1 MSPAVAGFQPPI
13 TSHQEKHS
21 TQPPPSQNPNPNPG
35 SQNLSSSSLHLEI
48 ASDGGFNCSNF
59 AGRSRPRLMKMRKKS
74 GSPRGRPASRR
85 VGLNPFRSVSE
96 ISIGGVEYA
105 ATSNCKKTG
114 ISIVEEGFVFG
125 ASNLTSEQIG
135 FSGKVGNNVG
145 FVFGGNNFNIR
156 QKAFFGSVENL
167 GCGESAKVGNV
178 GFVSPANESDLVSSL
193 EKIENVGFVFGV
205 DKNKLDLAANIIFGN
220 KESGDVAQRDSLSK
234 SHLGEDGSSCN
245 VGAAVPDVRGNL
257 KVDAVGDSGKLSD
270 ASFVFSTGW
279 SDSRSSSNQE
289 AGRSVWSEYGNSGSM
304 EQRAKFDNVG
314 FVFGA
319 NERDTESSVHF
330 KSGEF
335 ERSGGKLD
343 SETRIEEAR
352 ENDVFVFGSAN
363 KGDSVRNGSFQ
374 VSDWMNKLKSENAE
388 NCNGY
393 VKRQNDST
401 DLVDNIKFDSVYRTS
416 SSLCSDDIGASNI
429 LDALESLKIYDSVK
443 VDGVD
448 TIHGSTKTA
457 GLFGGSVGNFSGKRS
472 SSCSTSETYG
482 KENQPI
488 NLTEKNSRL
497 GQFSENRTNN
507 GSEMNKTSFSS
518 QVLSMGIGL
527 QPQGSVFEASHLDEV
542 EKDKPSVTS
551 TPVGSG
557 MPFTGFTA
565 PSLNTPCSFSANFF
579 PGLSKKLEF
588 SAKSKSVGRRKAKKM
603 GGNLRQHTLV
613 QQRANLLSKE
623 GHTDESLGS
632 CSPMDFSPYQEVNCV
647 PRASHSAAS
656 AKPKEQEPN
665 SPKEGGRGFVSS
677 PRSDKSDGR
686 TNFCFASTSVNSGDR
701 QSSFVTLSS
710 PPDDSSASKHQQMK
724 KYRMKIGRG
733 SKVYASSQNV
743 DISTSQSKWKNLS
756 KADEAHV
763 KQDPTE
769 AGTVEACEKL
779 RIRGNQAYR
788 AGNFPAAEG
797 FYTKGINTV
806 LDTKMLGCTEPLM
819 LCYSNRAATRSS
831 LGRIREALGDCKMAA
846 VLDPSFIR
854 VRIRAANCHLVLGE
868 VEDAMQYFSNCLQS
882 GIDVCLDRRI
892 TIEAA
897 EGVQKAQLR
906 KYEEVVKLCEQSLDF
921 AERNFAS
928 LDPTNQSTNAD
939 GSELGSSLRLWRWS
953 LMSKSYFHLG
963 RLEVAL
969 DHIEKQEQLNATIG
983 RCGSW
988 NQETTVPLAITVREL
1003 LRQKNAGNEAFQFG
1017 RHTEAV
1023 EHYTAAIS
1031 CSVESRPFTAVCF
1044 CNRAA
1049 AHQALDQIADAIA
1062 DCSLAIALD
1071 ENYSK
1076 ALSRRATLH
1085 EMIRDYEQ
1093 AANDLHRLIAV
1104 LEKRSQKNTQQPG
1117 TPDSREKD
1125 LRRARRRVSSM
1136 QEKAKKGIP
1145 LDLYCILGIKASD
1158 AASEIKK
1165 AYRKAALRHHPD
1177 KAGQFLARS
1186 ESGDDGLWKEITD
1199 KIHIYADKLFKMI
1212 GEAYAV
1218 LSDPTK
1224 RSKYDDEEESRDDH
1238 DTNVSSSSGRASNV
1252 YSTTFN

>member
-13 TSHQEKHS
+13 TSHQQKHS
-21 TQPPPSQNPNPNPG
+21 TQPPPSQNPNPNPR
-35 SQNLSSSSLHLEI
+35 SQNPSSSSLHLEN

-59 AGRSRPRLMKMRKKS
+59 AGRSRPRLMKTRKKS

-96 ISIGGVEYA
+96 ISISGVEYA

-114 ISIVEEGFVFG
+114 VSTGEEGFVFG
-125 ASNLTSEQIG
+125 ASNLTSEQNG
-135 FSGKVGNNVG
+135 FSGKVGSNVG
-145 FVFGGNNFNIR
+145 FVFGGNNFNVR

-167 GCGESAKVGNV
+167 EGGESAKVGNL
-178 GFVSPANESDLVSSL
+178 GFVFSANESDSVSSL

-205 DKNKLDLAANIIFGN
+205 DKNKLDLAANITFGN

-234 SHLGEDGSSCN
+234 SHFGEDGSSGN
-245 VGAAVPDVRGNL
+245 VGTTVPAVRGNL
-257 KVDAVGDSGKLSD
+257 KLDAIGDSGKLGD

-279 SDSRSSSNQE
+279 SDSRSNSNQE
-289 AGRSVWSEYGNSGSM
+289 AGRSVLSEYGNMGSM

-319 NERDTESSVHF
+319 NERDTKSSVLF

-343 SETRIEEAR
+343 SETRIEEAK

-363 KGDSVRNGSFQ
+363 KGDSGLSGSFQ
-374 VSDWMNKLKSENAE
+374 VSDWMNKSKSENAE

-393 VKRQNDST
+393 MKRQNDNT
-401 DLVDNIKFDSVYRTS
+401 DLLDNTKFDSVYRTS
-416 SSLCSDDIGASNI
+416 SSLYSDDIGASKI
-429 LDALESLKIYDSVK
+429 SDALESLKIYDSVE

-472 SSCSTSETYG
+472 SSCSTSGTCG

-488 NLTEKNSRL
+488 NLTEKSSRL
-497 GQFSENRTNN
+497 SQFSENRTNN

-518 QVLSMGIGL
+518 QASSMGIGL
-527 QPQGSVFEASHLDEV
+527 QPQGNVFGASHLDGV
-542 EKDKPSVTS
+542 EKDKLSVTN

-557 MPFTGFTA
+557 MPFTSFTA

-588 SAKSKSVGRRKAKKM
+588 SAKSRSVGRRKAKKT
-603 GGNLRQHTLV
+603 GGNSRQHTLV
-613 QQRANLLSKE
+613 QQSAAENLLSKE

-647 PRASHSAAS
+647 PRASHSAVS

-665 SPKEGGRGFVSS
+665 SSKEGGRGFLSS
-677 PRSDKSDGR
+677 PKSDKSDGR
-686 TNFCFASTSVNSGDR
+686 TNFCFASTSVNCGDR

-710 PPDDSSASKHQQMK
+710 PQDNSSASKHQQMK
-724 KYRMKIGRG
+724 KYRMKIGRV

-743 DISTSQSKWKNLS
+743 DISKSQSKWKNLC

-769 AGTVEACEKL
+769 AGPVEACEKL
-779 RIRGNQAYR
+779 RI
-788 AGNFPAAEG
+788 
-797 FYTKGINTV
+797 
-806 LDTKMLGCTEPLM
+806 
-819 LCYSNRAATRSS
+819 S
-831 LGRIREALGDCKMAA
+831 
-846 VLDPSFIR
+846 
-854 VRIRAANCHLVLGE
+854 CHLVLGE

-897 EGVQKAQLR
+897 GGLQKAQKVVECMNSSAELLQQRTPDAASNALEIIAEALSISCYSEKLLQMKGAALFMLR

-921 AERNFAS
+921 AERNFAT
-928 LDPTNQSTNAD
+928 LDPTNQSANAD

-969 DHIEKQEQLNATIG
+969 DYIEKQEQLNATIG

-1049 AHQALDQIADAIA
+1049 AHQALGQIADAIA

-1093 AANDLHRLIAV
+1093 AANDLHRLISV
-1104 LEKRSQKNTQQPG
+1104 LEKRSQKNTQQSG

-1158 AASEIKK
+1158 ASSEIKK

-1186 ESGDDGLWKEITD
+1186 EGGDDGLWKEITD
-1199 KIHIYADKLFKMI
+1199 KIHISADKLFKMI

-1224 RSKYDDEEESRDDH
+1224 VGHLQNYCKLISLS
-1238 DTNVSSSSGRASNV
+1238 AWL
-1252 YSTTFN
+1252 

>member
-13 TSHQEKHS
+13 TSHQRKHS
-21 TQPPPSQNPNPNPG
+21 TQPPPSQNPNPNPR
-35 SQNLSSSSLHLEI
+35 SQNPSSSSLHLEN

-59 AGRSRPRLMKMRKKS
+59 AGRSRPRLMKTRKKS

-96 ISIGGVEYA
+96 ISVSGVEYA
-105 ATSNCKKTG
+105 PTSNCRKTG
-114 ISIVEEGFVFG
+114 VSTGEEGFVFG
-125 ASNLTSEQIG
+125 ASNLTSEKNG

-167 GCGESAKVGNV
+167 ECGESEKVGNV
-178 GFVSPANESDLVSSL
+178 GFVFSANESDSVSSL

-220 KESGDVAQRDSLSK
+220 KESCDVAQRDSLSK
-234 SHLGEDGSSCN
+234 SHLGEDGSSGN
-245 VGAAVPDVRGNL
+245 VRTAVPDVRGNL
-257 KVDAVGDSGKLSD
+257 KLDAVGDSGKLGD
-270 ASFVFSTGW
+270 ASFAFSTGW
-279 SDSRSSSNQE
+279 SDSMSNSNQE
-289 AGRSVWSEYGNSGSM
+289 AGRSVLSDYGKTGSM

-319 NERDTESSVHF
+319 NEKDTESSVLF
-330 KSGEF
+330 KSGDF
-335 ERSGGKLD
+335 ERNGGKLD
-343 SETRIEEAR
+343 SETRIEEAKD
-352 ENDVFVFGSAN
+352 NDVFVFGSAG
-363 KGDSVRNGSFQ
+363 KGDSGRDGSFQ
-374 VSDWMNKLKSENAE
+374 VNDWMNKSKSENAE

-393 VKRQNDST
+393 MKRQNNNT
-401 DLVDNIKFDSVYRTS
+401 DLVDDTKFDSIYRTS
-416 SSLCSDDIGASNI
+416 SSLCSDDIGASKI
-429 LDALESLKIYDSVK
+429 SDALESLKIYDSGEF
-443 VDGVD
+443 DFVD

-457 GLFGGSVGNFSGKRS
+457 GLFGGSVGNFSGKRN
-472 SSCSTSETYG
+472 SSCSTSGTCG

-488 NLTEKNSRL
+488 NLTEKSSRL

-518 QVLSMGIGL
+518 QALSMGIGL
-527 QPQGSVFEASHLDEV
+527 QPQGNVFEASHLDGV
-542 EKDKPSVTS
+542 EKDKLSVTS

-557 MPFTGFTA
+557 MPFTGFSA
-565 PSLNTPCSFSANFF
+565 PSLNMPCSFSANFF
-579 PGLSKKLEF
+579 PGLSNKLEF
-588 SAKSKSVGRRKAKKM
+588 SAKSRSVGRRKAKKT
-603 GGNLRQHTLV
+603 GGNSRQHTLV
-613 QQRANLLSKE
+613 QQSAAENLLSKE

-647 PRASHSAAS
+647 PRASHSAVS
-656 AKPKEQEPN
+656 AEPKEQEPN
-665 SPKEGGRGFVSS
+665 SPKEGGHGFLSS
-677 PRSDKSDGR
+677 PKSDKSDGR

-701 QSSFVTLSS
+701 KSSFVTLLS
-710 PPDDSSASKHQQMK
+710 PQDNSSASKHQQMK

-743 DISTSQSKWKNLS
+743 EISKSQSKWKNIF

-797 FYTKGINTV
+797 FYTKGIDTV
-806 LDTKMLGCTEPLM
+806 LETKVLGCTEPLM

-831 LGRIREALGDCKMAA
+831 LGRMREALGDCKMAA
-846 VLDPSFIR
+846 ALDPSFIR

-868 VEDAMQYFSNCLQS
+868 VEEAMQYFSNCLQS

-897 EGVQKAQLR
+897 DGLQKAQLR
-906 KYEEVVKLCEQSLDF
+906 KHEEVVKLCEQSLDF
-921 AERNFAS
+921 AERNFAT
-928 LDPTNQSTNAD
+928 LDPTNQSANAD

-969 DHIEKQEQLNATIG
+969 DYIEKQEQLNATIG

-1003 LRQKNAGNEAFQFG
+1003 IRQKNAGNEAFQFG

-1049 AHQALDQIADAIA
+1049 AHQALGQIADAIA

-1224 RSKYDDEEESRDDH
+1224 RSKYDDEEEIRDDH
-1238 DTNVSSSSGRASNV
+1238 DTN
-1252 YSTTFN
+1252 